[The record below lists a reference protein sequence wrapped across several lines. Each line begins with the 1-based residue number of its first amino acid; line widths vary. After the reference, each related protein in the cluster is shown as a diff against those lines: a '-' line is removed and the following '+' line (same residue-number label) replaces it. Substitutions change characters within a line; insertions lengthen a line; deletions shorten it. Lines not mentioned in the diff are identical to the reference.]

1 MIHIGKIIKKKI
13 KERGISITEFGRRI
27 NTHRRNVYDIFER
40 ESIDTALLY
49 KISNVLEQNLFEYY
63 IEKQAIIGTENQ
75 NKEILE
81 EQIKN
86 SLKEITYLKQIII
99 EKNKVIYFLESK
111 NDTKKT
117 NNLTYTL

>member
-86 SLKEITYLKQIII
+86 YTKEIDYLKQIIS
-99 EKNKVIYFLESK
+99 EKNKIISILESK
-111 NDTKKT
+111 KRNG
-117 NNLTYTL
+117 